1 MAFTQAH
8 TKWLSA
14 TQQSAINYDEITQK
28 QDARNVLLAAVT
40 GEISDLQDDL
50 MDASDDLK
58 VEWKRE
64 KFLGLF
70 DRSNKSMDWKNGDR
84 DDEVDTK
91 HDLKDD
97 YMVDDEAVRKLTKLH
112 EKLFDLQSEMENAKD
127 ADGNPLFTPADITRE
142 LWTPLV
148 QADVIP
154 SNAVADKYSQEAQ
167 VFNGACE
174 IYQDKLTDYSKTAS
188 KYTNAKRAI
197 KIGTDVISLMGS
209 LAGDAIKIDSF
220 EAQSMSRQD
229 MLTLAQDNADKTAG
243 VATPAQ
249 LENIEKMNGLK
260 QQARD
265 AALQVAAVTMT
276 TTVLTGGL
284 GILDSTLDKPEDGR
298 RRTFAAGI
306 AKQAFN
312 ALGSAA
318 SAAISVHSANVVA
331 SDATTGFSSAF
342 QTQMNI
348 ASKSVTALIAGG
360 NTGFALFSAAMKFSD
375 GDYNGGVAGITE
387 ALQGIAAAVGAS
399 FAAGDVKR
407 GTDDQGNMVLGDQA
421 QWQQMGLTI
430 QAAILAG
437 SNIPAIAKHL
447 ADVVASDG
455 GKVDLKVILANVG
468 FSAISASL
476 AGAMPAIAGGTY
488 TVVAVED
495 VEMGSDNALFQ
506 KTQAEY
512 DSFNND
518 ADAAQ
523 GLGETAKPGLGME
536 TPVDSPEALM
546 AQKKFLAEQENAR
559 KARAMSDFKADLQDP
574 AKKEEFFAQIEDA
587 SAREMEV
594 LNELLEDAGQS
605 PQDLDT
611 VEKEQKAMAAM
622 DKLLAEARS
631 CNMKWQALEV
641 ITGVGAAA
649 VAAALPGAGLAVAIQ
664 KLLIDA
670 TTLVRKSY
678 QLNKWM
684 DNMALTVGNSSVYG
698 PAINGRLNSARVQV
712 SLQVLRVL
720 YDALGVA
727 AESIKLADASGV
739 SMGGGT
745 AAGVG
750 IQVGTSMA
758 RALTEFAYKIQK
770 EAEIEA
776 GWQLYQIALKSPG
789 DRKRART
796 AMKWNSTLS
805 KCVIAYGIV
814 IDGDPIAKEVGRSCG
829 ITPEVLADQKNVC
842 QKVVSYFETLYSDDP
857 QILKRVPIKKDW
869 HPGTPSPTLVSWLRF
884 KGAAAQ
890 RAIPPLSEAS
900 LKTPEIDRQLSLL
913 VALLGPDSDYAAKRD
928 TDFPEF
934 DISNP
939 ARETPAYGT
948 FLDDVAGAT
957 KGLIAALRSYAPKN
971 AEPGEGGDWIGGAAH
986 ADFVAVV
993 ESLTAQTQMIEGE
1006 VANDKK
1012 RLAEFLKQRQATLNA
1027 AAQLDDDADD
1037 SVEDDDQKDDGQ

>member
-1 MAFTQAH
+1 MAFSSAQ
-8 TKWLSA
+8 TKWLAA
-14 TQQSAINYDEITQK
+14 TQQSAIAYEALTARQDE
-28 QDARNVLLAAVT
+28 RNLLLAAVT
-40 GEISDLQDDL
+40 DEVSEFQDQLMAASADLQI
-50 MDASDDLK
+50 
-58 VEWKRE
+58 EWKRK
-64 KFLGLF
+64 KFLGLIE
-70 DRSNKSMDWKNGDR
+70 RSNRTMDWKNGDR
-84 DDEVDTK
+84 DDEADSV
-91 HDLKDD
+91 HDL
-97 YMVDDEAVRKLTKLH
+97 VDGYQVDEDAVRELTKLH
-112 EKLFDLQSEMENAKD
+112 ERLFDLQAEMEGAKD
-127 ADGNPLFTPADITRE
+127 AEGNPLFTPADITRE

-197 KIGTDVISLMGS
+197 KIGADVVSLMGS

-220 EAQSMSRQD
+220 DAQTMTRQD
-229 MLTLAQDNADKTAG
+229 TLDLARDNAAKTAG
-243 VATPAQ
+243 TASPEQ
-249 LENIEKMNGLK
+249 LANIDRLNGLK
-260 QQARD
+260 QQARE
-265 AALQVAAVTMT
+265 AALQVAAVTLT

-298 RRTFAAGI
+298 RRTFAAGV
-306 AKQAFN
+306 AKAAFN
-312 ALGSAA
+312 ALGNAAAA
-318 SAAISVHSANVVA
+318 SISVYSANVVA
-331 SDATTGFSSAF
+331 TDATTAFSSAF

-360 NTGFALFSAAMKFSD
+360 NTGFSLFTATMKFVD
-375 GDYNGGVAGITE
+375 GDYDGGVAAITE
-387 ALQGIAAAVGAS
+387 ALNGIAGAVGAS

-407 GTDDQGNMVLGDQA
+407 GTDDQGNMVLGDQGK
-421 QWQQMGLTI
+421 WQQMGLTI

-447 ADVVASDG
+447 SDVVASDG

-476 AGAMPAIAGGTY
+476 AGAMPQIAGGTY
-488 TVVAVED
+488 TVKAGD
-495 VEMGSDNALFQ
+495 DIEMGSANALFQ
-506 KTQAEY
+506 KTQVEY
-512 DSFNND
+512 DNFNND
-518 ADAAQ
+518 ADAA
-523 GLGETAKPGLGME
+523 GDVAATARPSLAM
-536 TPVDSPEALM
+536 TSPTDDPEALM

-559 KARAMSDFKADLQDP
+559 KARAMSDFKRDLQDP
-574 AKKEEFFAQIEDA
+574 ARRDEFFAQIDEA
-587 SAREMEV
+587 SERELEV
-594 LNELLEDAGQS
+594 LNELLDEAGKP

-649 VAAALPGAGLAVAIQ
+649 LAAALPGAGLAVAIQ

-720 YDALGVA
+720 YDTLGVA

-739 SMGGGT
+739 SMGGGL

-750 IQVGTSMA
+750 IQIGTSMA
-758 RALTEFAYKIQK
+758 RALTEFAYKMHK

-776 GWQLYQIALKSPG
+776 GWQLYLIALKSPG

-829 ITPEVLADQKNVC
+829 ITPEVVADQKNVC
-842 QKVVSYFETLYSDDP
+842 QKVVSYFETLYTDDA
-857 QILKRVPIKKDW
+857 QIMKRVPIKKDW
-869 HPGTPSPTLVSWLRF
+869 HPGTPVPTLVSWLRF
-884 KGAAAQ
+884 KAAATD
-890 RAIPPLSEAS
+890 RAVPPLAS
-900 LKTPEIDRQLSLL
+900 TSVKTPEIDRQLSLL
-913 VALLGPDSDYAAKRD
+913 VALLGPDADYSAKRD
-928 TDFPEF
+928 ADFPEF
-934 DISNP
+934 DITNP
-939 ARETPAYGT
+939 ARETPAYPT
-948 FLDDVAGAT
+948 FLDDVAGAAS
-957 KGLIAALRSYAPKN
+957 GLIAALRAYAPKN
-971 AEPGEGGDWIGGAAH
+971 ADPENPGDWTGGAAH
-986 ADFVAVV
+986 ADFVAVA
-993 ESLTAQTQMIEGE
+993 ESLTAQAQMIAGE
-1006 VANDKK
+1006 VANDKQ
-1012 RLAEFLKQRQATLNA
+1012 RLEEFLAQRQAALNA
-1027 AAQLDDDADD
+1027 AAQLDDDPL
-1037 SVEDDDQKDDGQ
+1037 DDDQEDEDQ